1 MTSSPADNV
10 ATLLSWAHQME
21 LDAQERY
28 SMLAD
33 QMEAHN
39 NTELAQI
46 FRNLAR
52 VEGLHAAEIRQQMQ
66 QIGAPILDEHEIDWG
81 DGEAPET
88 VDLGDVDYLMT
99 PHEALQLALK
109 AEQRAKA
116 FFDDLLARAS
126 DDEVRRF
133 AREFA
138 TEEQEHVALVL
149 EELAKYPATPRP
161 DDPDPPHSPA

>member
-1 MTSSPADNV
+1 
-10 ATLLSWAHQME
+10 
-21 LDAQERY
+21 
-28 SMLAD
+28 
-33 QMEAHN
+33 
-39 NTELAQI
+39 
-46 FRNLAR
+46 
-52 VEGLHAAEIRQQMQ
+52 MQ
-66 QIGAPILDEHEIDWG
+66 QIGAPILDENEIDWG

-88 VDLGDVDYLMT
+88 VDLGDVDYLMA

-161 DDPDPPHSPA
+161 DDPDPPRSPA

>member
-10 ATLLSWAHQME
+10 ATLLALAHQME

-52 VEGLHAAEIRQQMQ
+52 VEGLHAA
-66 QIGAPILDEHEIDWG
+66 
-81 DGEAPET
+81 
-88 VDLGDVDYLMT
+88 
-99 PHEALQLALK
+99 
-109 AEQRAKA
+109 
-116 FFDDLLARAS
+116 
-126 DDEVRRF
+126 
-133 AREFA
+133 
-138 TEEQEHVALVL
+138 
-149 EELAKYPATPRP
+149 
-161 DDPDPPHSPA
+161 